1 MSSGK
6 RTTITSDRSAADR
19 RAMLSISSAVA
30 ADGDDNDNDDDDDD
44 NNSEYGLVRG
54 GGIVLKRGRRSTE
67 LQGRRL
73 RYVGG
78 DAGED
83 RGPGED
89 DESDDEIADGA
100 SESDY
105 ETADGGSESDY
116 ETDGAGSDSGDS
128 PLRSG
133 DGIKRVALIQR
144 MRCICVSDG
153 ESSAGETTDDST
165 AAAADG

>member
-1 MSSGK
+1 
-6 RTTITSDRSAADR
+6 
-19 RAMLSISSAVA
+19 
-30 ADGDDNDNDDDDDD
+30 
-44 NNSEYGLVRG
+44 LVRG
-54 GGIVLKRGRRSTE
+54 GGIVLKRDGRE
-67 LQGRRL
+67 LQSRR

-83 RGPGED
+83 RGHGEE
-89 DESDDEIADGA
+89 DESAAESDNEIASADDGA

-133 DGIKRVALIQR
+133 DGIVRATLVHR

-153 ESSAGETTDDST
+153 ESSVGETTDDDST
-165 AAAADG
+165 TAAADG